1 MPLAEI
7 ILWERLKNRQLEGYK
22 FRRQYNVQDFVID
35 FYCPEL
41 KLAVEIDGES
51 HYYTPPHPL
60 LFKEGIKK
68 ALRGVDLRERERET

>member
-22 FRRQYNVQDFVID
+22 FRRQYSVQDFVID

-51 HYYTPPHPL
+51 HYYTAPHPL
-60 LFKEGIKK
+60 LAKEGIKK
-68 ALRGVDLRERERET
+68 ALRGVDLRERET